1 MIQLISNRITDKLI
15 ENGTIVNED
24 RELYV
29 YGLQQGF
36 IMLINII
43 TTIIIGVIFGM
54 FWQSIVFLIA
64 YIPIRS
70 YAGGYHARTQLRCYF
85 ISTLIIIM
93 ALLGMRMIMWTNF
106 YCLLTAFLSSIIIII
121 LAPVEDTNK
130 PLSQKEKQVYR
141 KMTIIIL
148 GVLFNLIILFQVLGQ
163 FQISVSITM
172 AILVLGFMVVFGN
185 VRNVVVD

>member
-15 ENGTIVNED
+15 ENRTIVNED

-36 IMLINII
+36 IMLINIM

-85 ISTLIIIM
+85 ISTIIIIM
-93 ALLGMRMIMWTNF
+93 ALLGMRMVMWTNF

-141 KMTIIIL
+141 KKTIIIL
-148 GVLFNLIILFQVLGQ
+148 GVLFNSIILFLVLDQ

-185 VRNVVVD
+185 VRNVVAI